1 MLKISKQTLIA
12 AVVIAAAS
20 APANAIARPD
30 YEPPLAA
37 ARSAAVKP
45 TQLHRAKP
53 SAYERAVAK
62 RIERTPGALAGPTTQ
77 PQRAAHDA
85 AASPSSSFQW
95 DDAGIGAAG
104 MLGLLGAA
112 VASPSSYDAAATT
125 RHPPSETTER
135 AATNYPVPYP
145 RPRERS
151 RAVNGRPLGR
161 PFDAADLSSL
171 A

>member
-62 RIERTPGALAGPTTQ
+62 RIERTPGALAGPITQ

-112 VASPSSYDAAATT
+112 GASSILIRRRRNHQTPAI
-125 RHPPSETTER
+125 
-135 AATNYPVPYP
+135 
-145 RPRERS
+145 
-151 RAVNGRPLGR
+151 
-161 PFDAADLSSL
+161 
-171 A
+171 